1 MKHAIFLFI
10 PFIMAVELGAQP
22 RRLSLADA
30 IQATL
35 ENNVDVAIAG
45 ENAEQARARVQEQ
58 RSALLPNIDAVG
70 SQTHQTVNLNAIGI
84 QLPPGTPIPTRV
96 TFNLTDGRFR
106 FAEPVLDLS
115 LIRQYQSSKHSANA
129 SQFDADAI
137 KNQVVAMVS
146 NLYYGVQRA
155 RGVVEANSAQIE
167 LDQALLRLA
176 QDRREGGVGT
186 GLDVTRAESR
196 LASDRH
202 DLLAA
207 QNESRTAEL
216 RLLRTMGA
224 RLDTAVELTDSL
236 SSTFETPPAL
246 SQAIQLAFQ
255 NRPEMKAEQ
264 KRLDAARL
272 ARGATHAERL
282 PSIQSFADYGGNGQL
297 NQFVSTDRIGL
308 QITLPIFDGGR
319 RSAHMKIAESQFR
332 QTEARAKDLHD
343 AVELEVRVAFDTVN
357 SAREQL
363 AAAESTLKLAQE
375 ELDLSRLRYE
385 AQVTTQIDVISA
397 QAELA
402 AARSR
407 RVNAL
412 FAVKSSEIELRRS
425 MGER

>member
-1 MKHAIFLFI
+1 MKHAMFLLI
-10 PFIMAVELGAQP
+10 PFIMAVELDAQP
-22 RRLSLADA
+22 KRLSVADA
-30 IQATL
+30 IQAAL

-45 ENAEQARARVQEQ
+45 ENTEQARARAQEQ
-58 RSALLPNIDAVG
+58 RSALLPNLDAAAF
-70 SQTHQTVNLNAIGI
+70 QTHQTVNLGAIGI
-84 QLPPGTPIPTRV
+84 QVPAGSLIPTRV
-96 TFNLTDGRFR
+96 TYNLTDARFR
-106 FAEPVLDLS
+106 YAEPVLDLP
-115 LIRQYQSSKHSANA
+115 LIRRYQSLKHSANA
-129 SQFDADAI
+129 SQFDAQAV

-146 NLYYGVQRA
+146 NLYFGVQRA
-155 RGVVEANSAQIE
+155 RGVVEAIAAQIE
-167 LDQALLRLA
+167 LDEALHRLA

-186 GLDVTRAESR
+186 RLDVTRAESR

-202 DLLAA
+202 DLLQA

-216 RLLRTMGA
+216 RLLRTMGVS
-224 RLDTAVELTDSL
+224 LDTAVELTDSL
-236 SSTFETPPAL
+236 SSTVETPPAL
-246 SQAIQLAFQ
+246 SQAIQFAFQ

-272 ARGATHAERL
+272 DRGSAHAEKL
-282 PSIQSFADYGGNGQL
+282 PSIQGFADYGGNGHL
-297 NQFVSTDRIGL
+297 DQFVSTDRIGL

-319 RSAHMKIAESQFR
+319 RSAHLKIAESQFR
-332 QTEARAKDLHD
+332 QTEARAKDVRD
-343 AVELEVRVAFDTVN
+343 AVELEVRVAFDTAN

-363 AAAESTLKLAQE
+363 TAAESTLKLAQE

-397 QAELA
+397 QAQLA

-412 FAVKSSEIELRRS
+412 FAVKSAEIELRRS